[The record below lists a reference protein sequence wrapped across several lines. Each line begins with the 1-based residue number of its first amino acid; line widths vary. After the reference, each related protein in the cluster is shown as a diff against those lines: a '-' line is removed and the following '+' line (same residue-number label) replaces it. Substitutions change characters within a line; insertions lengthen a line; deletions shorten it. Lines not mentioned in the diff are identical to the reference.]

1 MWVPPAIDPPVS
13 GTYSLGHS
21 VLLRSGGGRGLEDR
35 HAEKRSGLPGTGIGS
50 ITTVGFTS
58 CLLPPL
64 GPRFTLR
71 ARDLPWHLNVLSYND
86 ATGVVT
92 GSLSHLQIRF
102 SSFVSCTAV
111 IDGTSGTASDG
122 TVKFS
127 YSDRTGVLQVRATG
141 GNLHFYNVQ
150 GCAGLTNTGDSA
162 SISATFTVSPKQAI
176 TNP

>member
-1 MWVPPAIDPPVS
+1 LTRLYPARIHWAIAYCPGQEEGVAWKIGTLKS
-13 GTYSLGHS
+13 G
-21 VLLRSGGGRGLEDR
+21 
-35 HAEKRSGLPGTGIGS
+35 SGLPGTGIGS

-64 GPRFTLR
+64 GPRPTLR

-150 GCAGLTNTGDSA
+150 GCAGLINTGDSA

-176 TNP
+176 TGP

>member
-1 MWVPPAIDPPVS
+1 MKS
-13 GTYSLGHS
+13 GRFTLKDTTTGSAESCQSSALTGT
-21 VLLRSGGGRGLEDR
+21 LKSG
-35 HAEKRSGLPGTGIGS
+35 SGLPGTGIGS
-50 ITTVGFTS
+50 ITTVGFMS

-71 ARDLPWHLNVLSYND
+71 ARDLPWHLTVLSYND

-150 GCAGLTNTGDSA
+150 GCAGLINTGDSA